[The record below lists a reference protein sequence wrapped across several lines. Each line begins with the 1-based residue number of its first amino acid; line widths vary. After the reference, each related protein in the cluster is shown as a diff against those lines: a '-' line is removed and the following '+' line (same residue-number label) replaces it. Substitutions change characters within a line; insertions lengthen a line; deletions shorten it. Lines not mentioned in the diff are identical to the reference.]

1 MSNPLVAQVIGPEQ
15 AVGLLNQIFE
25 LSGVPRDFRLK
36 MAKSVEELQAAQ
48 EQQGE
53 GGGQNVA
60 AVQEQLMGQLQE
72 AAQVIQQQ
80 VAEQLAQ
87 NSEAVRQQVLTDVS
101 GLTQQIAGQAEANAN
116 QLLRQA
122 QVIEQIAAQVGG
134 QNVSPEPPPPT
145 ALDTV

>member
-1 MSNPLVAQVIGPEQ
+1 
-15 AVGLLNQIFE
+15 
-25 LSGVPRDFRLK
+25 
-36 MAKSVEELQAAQ
+36 
-48 EQQGE
+48 
-53 GGGQNVA
+53 
-60 AVQEQLMGQLQE
+60 MGQLQE

-101 GLTQQIAGQAEANAN
+101 GVTQQLAGQAEANAN

-134 QNVSPEPPPPT
+134 QNASPEPPPPT